1 MNCRTMTKTE
11 ALVLLYLENTDGRAT
26 TGDIVDH
33 LPIHKLTLHSIL
45 LRMIGQGRI
54 EREGERVTLT
64 A

>member
-1 MNCRTMTKTE
+1 MTKTE

-26 TGDIVDH
+26 TDDIVDD
-33 LPIHKLTLHSIL
+33 LSINKITLHSIL